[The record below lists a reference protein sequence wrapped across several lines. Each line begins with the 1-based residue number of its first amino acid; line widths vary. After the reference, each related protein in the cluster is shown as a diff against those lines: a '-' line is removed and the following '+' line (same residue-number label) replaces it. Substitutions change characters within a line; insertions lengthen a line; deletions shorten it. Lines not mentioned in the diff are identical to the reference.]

1 MDIKAKIGVRIKE
14 LRTNRSL
21 TQEAV
26 AFKAE
31 IDRTFMNHVENG
43 RRNISVETLEKIII
57 AGLESSFHEFF
68 EEEIFDGI
76 KEERRA
82 K

>member
-14 LRTNRSL
+14 LRIKKNL

-43 RRNISVETLEKIII
+43 RRNISIGTLEKVII
-57 AGLESSFHEFF
+57 AGLESNFKEFF
-68 EEEIFDGI
+68 AEEIFNGL
-76 KEERRA
+76 KAERRA
-82 K
+82 Q